1 MKTQTMRPS
10 DHHHIQ
16 IVQSKI
22 SNILAELFQKIRKYF
37 INENGIY
44 GTEILSPYT
53 NCELSGMF
61 YY

>member
-10 DHHHIQ
+10 DYHHIQ

-61 YY
+61 YC